1 MKVSWGYHSQYME
14 NHKTCSKPPTR
25 KCWWLRDGLWNWV
38 CHITL
43 RGNPPDFLVK
53 LPLRIHPH
61 FLAVPHVNGKSSFST
76 TIMTNIGTSSINRGF
91 SIYLKRSTGNPK
103 HDRFWSLLGW
113 YQSNSHFSSHLT
125 SQKSKS
131 PTAFCHVLSQETRE
145 VKSSPALPH
154 FWAQSSLGPLGNWPS
169 ALLRWGRP
177 GVAWKPGTPPPTW
190 MIYNFD
196 HFWQNDSPQKG
207 LY

>member
-1 MKVSWGYHSQYME
+1 MCYINTIILVGGIPTPLKHIKVSWGYYSQYME
-14 NHKTCSKPPTR
+14 SHKTCSKPPTR

-113 YQSNSHFSSHLT
+113 YHSNSHFSSHLT
-125 SQKSKS
+125 PQKSKNNG
-131 PTAFCHVLSQETRE
+131 FLSRFEPRDQG
-145 VKSSPALPH
+145 S
-154 FWAQSSLGPLGNWPS
+154 
-169 ALLRWGRP
+169 
-177 GVAWKPGTPPPTW
+177 
-190 MIYNFD
+190 
-196 HFWQNDSPQKG
+196 
-207 LY
+207 